1 MNNGSVTE
9 AYAQNATRITKQV
22 EMEQKQMRVLGLTMK
37 PAHVLSRPAIGLVE
51 GERCATKVS
60 KRAGAIDRRGRG
72 QAHFR
77 KEHPS
82 MKNMI
87 VLTVAALLTAWVE
100 IPPLLPRLSAT
111 VIPNPTTTAQK
122 INTTALLWAG
132 IGTRYFITAARPS
145 EILNKLN

>member
-1 MNNGSVTE
+1 
-9 AYAQNATRITKQV
+9 
-22 EMEQKQMRVLGLTMK
+22 
-37 PAHVLSRPAIGLVE
+37 
-51 GERCATKVS
+51 
-60 KRAGAIDRRGRG
+60 
-72 QAHFR
+72 
-77 KEHPS
+77 

-87 VLTVAALLTAWVE
+87 VLTVAALLAASVS
-100 IPPLLPRLSAT
+100 PPLLPRLSAT